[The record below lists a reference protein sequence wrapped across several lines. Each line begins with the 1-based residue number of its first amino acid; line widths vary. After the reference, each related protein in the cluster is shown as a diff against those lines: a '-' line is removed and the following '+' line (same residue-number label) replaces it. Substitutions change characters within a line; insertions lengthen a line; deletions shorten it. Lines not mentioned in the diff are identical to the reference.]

1 MAERKDP
8 ILSDEGRELI
18 RVMAIA
24 GANINR
30 IRAALRAQE
39 GLWFS
44 DDPIIEAASQFG
56 LAIVQIHNAGA
67 AKTET
72 GTAATDRLM
81 LLSLR
86 PKREADKVRIIAP
99 GTYPVP
105 KGGYRIGGQSN
116 G

>member
-81 LLSLR
+81 MLSLR
-86 PKREADKVRIIAP
+86 PKREADKVKLVKP
-99 GTYPVP
+99 GSCPVP
-105 KGGYRIGGQSN
+105 KGGYRMGSQ
-116 G
+116 